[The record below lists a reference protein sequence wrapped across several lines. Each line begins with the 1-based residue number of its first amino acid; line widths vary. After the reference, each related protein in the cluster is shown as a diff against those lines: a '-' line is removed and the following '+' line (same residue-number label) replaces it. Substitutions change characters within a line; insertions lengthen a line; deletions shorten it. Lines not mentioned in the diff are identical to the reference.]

1 MALLKCKMCGGDLDI
16 VEGSTVCVC
25 EYCGTKQTVPSFDS
39 EKKITLFARANR
51 LRFASEFDKAYSIY
65 ETILIDYPE
74 EAEAYW
80 GLVLCKY
87 GIEYVDDPNSA
98 KKIPTCHRSSFDSIF
113 DDPNYEQV
121 IENSDIFSRV
131 VYREEAK
138 AIEEIRKGIVEISSK
153 EEPYDIFIC
162 YKETDEN
169 GDRTLDSLIAQDV
182 YDALTKKGYR
192 VFFSRITLE
201 DKLGKEYE
209 PYIFSALHSAKIMLA
224 FGTDYEYYNSVWVKN
239 EWSRFLKLI
248 ENDKEKV
255 LIPCYK
261 GLDAYD
267 MPKEFLKLQSQDM
280 GKVGAIQDLLR
291 GIDKILSVKQEKE
304 TIIVNQQA
312 GVSEGFFVPI
322 LKKAQYQLENR
333 QFEEAR
339 KTYQKVLDFAP
350 NNQDALIGT
359 LLCAMGLSS
368 LEELENGTDDFR
380 RYKEYDDINNLC
392 NDEIK
397 KIFKEALLKIKNN
410 NETKAKNA
418 LEAGDYQLAKRYA
431 NNLLAINSEDGN
443 ARLFLLLAELNV
455 KSLDEL
461 AKGTAF
467 FDESK
472 ISNKASDELKE
483 NLEKALISIKQNN
496 CSAIIKCISKGDYQ
510 KAKSYFENV
519 NKRFPND
526 KDVIDA
532 SICLNYKV
540 TSKDNIYK
548 SESPINKIKL
558 SNELSKK
565 SEEYKAFF
573 EKAKENQKQYYEN
586 EIEVALKKGDYSH
599 AKNCS
604 RIFVRC
610 DPSNG
615 KAYVNLLLSYSKSP
629 NIESLPCNSYKSKL
643 FKLALDKTEGETK
656 KQLLCKQKEF
666 IEKRKKKTCI
676 SAIASSAGVV
686 SAILVVVLLVS
697 SVIIFF
703 SSNYFKYGAQ
713 IENGGITIT
722 TYRTIIPKEKVKI
735 PERIM
740 GLKVLKIGDE
750 AFLKHKRID
759 TIVIPKSVTTIGN
772 YAFCDCD
779 SLKSIVIPNSV
790 TTIGD
795 HAFCGCDATIYFE
808 AEDVPSNW
816 DEYWYRYDINYAN
829 DNYFYCPSYRGSHRL
844 VYGVKDADTTKDGF
858 SYVVKN
864 DDTCVITGFTGTST
878 KIEIPSTIDGY
889 KVTSI
894 GDYAFSNCDS
904 LESIVIPN
912 GVTTI
917 GDYAFSNCD
926 FLKSVAIP
934 NSVTTIG
941 VYAFCYCFRLQ
952 SIEIPNSVTTIGDSA
967 FSNCYSLESIVIPN
981 SVTTIGYNAF
991 AYCNSLESIVIP
1003 NSVTEI
1009 GEDAFANCYSLTI
1022 YCEAESKPSGWD
1034 YNWNYSNRPVEWGV
1048 KAVGTTKDGFSYM
1061 VKNDD
1066 TCLITGYTG
1075 TSTKIEIPSTIDGYV
1090 VTSIGDYAFSNC
1102 DSLKSIE
1109 IPNSVTTIGDC
1120 AFYDCFRLQSIVIPN
1135 SVTTIGDYA
1144 FSDCDSLKS
1153 IEIPNSVTT
1162 IGIYAF
1168 YECHS
1173 LESIV
1178 IPNSVTT
1185 IGERAFAY
1193 CNSLESIEI
1202 PNSVTTIG
1210 DYAFYCCWSLKSI
1223 VIPNSVT
1230 EIGEYAFSN
1239 CGSLESIEI
1248 PNSVT
1253 TIGDYA
1259 FYDCS
1264 LLESIVIPNSV
1275 TTIGDYA
1282 FSNCASLKS
1291 IVIPNGVTTIGDS
1304 AFSDCDSLKSIVI
1317 PNSVTEI
1324 GEYAFVY
1331 CYSLTI
1337 YCEAESKP
1345 SGWDYNWNSSNCPVE
1360 WGYQEN

>member
-138 AIEEIRKGIVEISSK
+138 AIEEIRKDIVEISSK

-540 TSKDNIYK
+540 TSKDNIFK
-548 SESPINKIKL
+548 SEIPINKIKL

-643 FKLALDKTEGETK
+643 FKLALDKTEGEIK

-750 AFLKHKRID
+750 AFLEHKRID
-759 TIVIPKSVTTIGN
+759 TIVIPK
-772 YAFCDCD
+772 
-779 SLKSIVIPNSV
+779 SV

-829 DNYFYCPSYRGSHRL
+829 DNYFYCHYYRGSHRL
-844 VYGVKDADTTKDGF
+844 ICGAKDTGISKDGF

-864 DDTCVITGFTGTST
+864 DDTYKIIDYTGTS
-878 KIEIPSTIDGY
+878 KDIVIPTIVDGY

-912 GVTTI
+912 SVTEIGDYAFSNCYSLKSIVIPNSVTKIGICAFRCCSSITVDENNPAYKSIEGNLYTKDGNALLQYATGKYECIFVIPNGVTTI
-917 GDYAFSNCD
+917 GDYAFSNCG
-926 FLKSVAIP
+926 FLESIVIPNGVTTIGDYAFRYCNSLESIVIP
-934 NSVTTIG
+934 NSVTKIGDYAFYDCYSLKNIVIPNSVTKIG
-941 VYAFCYCFRLQ
+941 VYAFYDC
-952 SIEIPNSVTTIGDSA
+952 DS
-967 FSNCYSLESIVIPN
+967 LKSIVIPN

-991 AYCNSLESIVIP
+991 AYCH
-1003 NSVTEI
+1003 
-1009 GEDAFANCYSLTI
+1009 SLTI
-1022 YCEAESKPSGWD
+1022 YCKAESKPSGWD
-1034 YNWNYSNRPVEWGV
+1034 YYWNY
-1048 KAVGTTKDGFSYM
+1048 
-1061 VKNDD
+1061 
-1066 TCLITGYTG
+1066 
-1075 TSTKIEIPSTIDGYV
+1075 
-1090 VTSIGDYAFSNC
+1090 
-1102 DSLKSIE
+1102 
-1109 IPNSVTTIGDC
+1109 
-1120 AFYDCFRLQSIVIPN
+1120 
-1135 SVTTIGDYA
+1135 
-1144 FSDCDSLKS
+1144 
-1153 IEIPNSVTT
+1153 
-1162 IGIYAF
+1162 
-1168 YECHS
+1168 
-1173 LESIV
+1173 
-1178 IPNSVTT
+1178 
-1185 IGERAFAY
+1185 
-1193 CNSLESIEI
+1193 
-1202 PNSVTTIG
+1202 
-1210 DYAFYCCWSLKSI
+1210 
-1223 VIPNSVT
+1223 
-1230 EIGEYAFSN
+1230 
-1239 CGSLESIEI
+1239 
-1248 PNSVT
+1248 
-1253 TIGDYA
+1253 
-1259 FYDCS
+1259 
-1264 LLESIVIPNSV
+1264 
-1275 TTIGDYA
+1275 
-1282 FSNCASLKS
+1282 
-1291 IVIPNGVTTIGDS
+1291 
-1304 AFSDCDSLKSIVI
+1304 
-1317 PNSVTEI
+1317 
-1324 GEYAFVY
+1324 
-1331 CYSLTI
+1331 
-1337 YCEAESKP
+1337 
-1345 SGWDYNWNSSNCPVE
+1345 SNCPVE
-1360 WGYQEN
+1360 WGYGYQEN